1 MTILL
6 DQFCPAWLEEAAI
19 EPADPLAGSQL
30 SFTAYQ
36 SDWDAGRIIASANHD
51 DIEWTAAMAISDLE
65 SVLDAASEGLA
76 SDITIGGESL
86 PVNVDNDEIQIPI
99 GPFIVAGTLDDW
111 CRVLDREKGEAL
123 PLSQCP
129 TLGTEPWMGERV
141 HFPAANID

>member
-1 MTILL
+1 
-6 DQFCPAWLEEAAI
+6 
-19 EPADPLAGSQL
+19 
-30 SFTAYQ
+30 
-36 SDWDAGRIIASANHD
+36 
-51 DIEWTAAMAISDLE
+51 MAISDLE